1 MSKIMLNDS
10 KEIFWKYESAL
21 RFLNFK
27 IESFKNNLES
37 MGEDVPIADVTSRL
51 KEFDSLRTKMLGD
64 NLELTVENMENYMND
79 IAGIRIVCFFES
91 DLKKIIDC
99 VKSDEDIKVLKIKD
113 FITTP
118 KDSGYSSYHM
128 IVSVPVRDYLNNEII
143 DVKAEIQIRT
153 MAMDLW
159 ASLEH
164 KVRYKSLFK
173 ISDARKKDIAL
184 ASSLTKDLDNELNT
198 MVEKLGRNGKR
209 NTNYNL
215 VGVNGVDKVI
225 DERVMNPYVN
235 AMNSLLASLARI
247 NNDFN
252 IYYDE
257 NPIES
262 IKYRLKDEDS
272 IINKLIAK
280 GVSVSEENIRDEIS
294 DVVGIRI
301 ICSFFCDVEKV
312 IEKINKSSDICVIK
326 VKDYITN
333 PKPNGYS
340 SYHMIVSVP
349 VIENGE
355 IRYVKAEIQVRT
367 KAMNLW
373 ASLEHILCYKK
384 KVTPKITENLKIWAK
399 KINLLDVKYDMV
411 VREGRSLAQ
420 LVYEDNDDDTKCVGS
435 MPKRRVRS

>member
-173 ISDARKKDIAL
+173 ISDERK
-184 ASSLTKDLDNELNT
+184 
-198 MVEKLGRNGKR
+198 
-209 NTNYNL
+209 
-215 VGVNGVDKVI
+215 
-225 DERVMNPYVN
+225 
-235 AMNSLLASLARI
+235 
-247 NNDFN
+247 
-252 IYYDE
+252 
-257 NPIES
+257 
-262 IKYRLKDEDS
+262 
-272 IINKLIAK
+272 
-280 GVSVSEENIRDEIS
+280 
-294 DVVGIRI
+294 
-301 ICSFFCDVEKV
+301 
-312 IEKINKSSDICVIK
+312 
-326 VKDYITN
+326 
-333 PKPNGYS
+333 
-340 SYHMIVSVP
+340 
-349 VIENGE
+349 
-355 IRYVKAEIQVRT
+355 
-367 KAMNLW
+367 
-373 ASLEHILCYKK
+373 ILH
-384 KVTPKITENLKIWAK
+384 
-399 KINLLDVKYDMV
+399 
-411 VREGRSLAQ
+411 
-420 LVYEDNDDDTKCVGS
+420 
-435 MPKRRVRS
+435 